1 MSQTLTIGAQ
11 TVTVDIE
18 SMGKDL
24 CDLHNKDQGIKARL
38 ALGMLDAKLCA
49 TFKDNLTKQIKGQF
63 DDPDNDLFSKRIN
76 DFIDSVNFEIACKV
90 YKYADMVTT
99 KTVCE
104 ACDGKG
110 YGYWSCC
117 NQNPVDE
124 DVPMCPVCHE
134 HVGEEECTECEGKG
148 EL

>member
-1 MSQTLTIGAQ
+1 M
-11 TVTVDIE
+11 
-18 SMGKDL
+18 
-24 CDLHNKDQGIKARL
+24 
-38 ALGMLDAKLCA
+38 
-49 TFKDNLTKQIKGQF
+49 TKNI
-63 DDPDNDLFSKRIN
+63 
-76 DFIDSVNFEIACKV
+76 
-90 YKYADMVTT
+90 
-99 KTVCE
+99 CE

-134 HVGEEECTECEGKG
+134 QVGEEECTECEGKG